1 MAVYETVIG
10 LEVHAELQTKSKIF
24 CACSTSFGAE
34 PNTQVCPVCLGQPG
48 ALPVLN
54 REAYCLAVKAALA
67 LNCRINPFSKFDR
80 KNYFYPDLP
89 KAYQISQFDLPVAS
103 GGFLSIETA
112 AEQKKI
118 GITRVHLEED
128 AGKLIHSRAENCSLV
143 DYNRSGV
150 PLIEIVSEPDLRS
163 PEEARLYLEKLKIY
177 LRYTEVSDCK
187 MEEGSLR
194 CDANISLREAGS
206 RELGI
211 KVELKNMNSFKAVE
225 KALEYEVARQTEIL
239 AVGGSISQET
249 RRFEAALNET
259 LPMRSKEEAHDYRYF
274 PEPDLPPVEVD
285 VNWLQELQQELPELP
300 DARRQRFV
308 SSLKLSPY
316 EAGVL
321 TASKELA
328 DFFENCLTLYPEV
341 KIVANW
347 TMGELLRL
355 LKEQGSELKESGIK
369 EAHLAELLTLMQE
382 GVISQ
387 KMAKE
392 VFETA
397 FKTGEMPGRIIAAKG
412 MMQISD
418 AGEIAAVIRRVIDTN
433 SKAAAEYRQG
443 KDRALGFLVGQ
454 VMKETRGQANP
465 QVVNRLLKKML

>member
-24 CACSTSFGAE
+24 CPCPTSFGAG
-34 PNTQVCPVCLGQPG
+34 PNTQVCPVCLGHPG

-54 REAYCLAVKAALA
+54 REAFCLAVKAALA
-67 LNCRINPFSKFDR
+67 LNCRINPVSKFDR

-89 KAYQISQFDLPVAS
+89 KAYQISQFALPVA
-103 GGFLSIETA
+103 GDGFLSIETA
-112 AEQKKI
+112 AGAKKI

-128 AGKLIHSRAENCSLV
+128 AGKLIHSQADNCTLV

-150 PLIEIVSEPDLRS
+150 PLIEIVSEPDLRT
-163 PEEARLYLEKLKIY
+163 PEEARLYLEKLKSY

-206 RELGI
+206 RALGV
-211 KVELKNMNSFKAVE
+211 KVEVKNLNSFKAVE
-225 KALEYEVARQTEIL
+225 KALEYEVARQTAIL
-239 AVGGSISQET
+239 ARGGSISQET

-285 VNWLQELQQELPELP
+285 SGWLKGLQQELPELP
-300 DARRQRFV
+300 DARKERFV
-308 SSLKLSPY
+308 ASLKLSPY

-321 TASKELA
+321 TASRELA
-328 DFFENCLTLYPEV
+328 DFFENCLALYPDART
-341 KIVANW
+341 VAKW

-355 LKEQGSELKESGIK
+355 LKEQGGGLKESGIN
-369 EAHLAELLTLMQE
+369 EAHLAELLTLIHE
-382 GVISQ
+382 GKISH

-392 VFETA
+392 VFEIA
-397 FKTGEMPGRIIAAKG
+397 FKTGEMPASIIAARN

-418 AGEIAAVIRRVIDTN
+418 AGEIAAIIRRVIDSN
-433 SKAAAEYRQG
+433 PKAAAEYRQG
-443 KDRALGFLVGQ
+443 KDKALGFLVGQ

-465 QVVNRLLKKML
+465 QVVNQLLKKML